1 MLALLPQELES
12 FNRLLTP
19 LTDLA
24 IIIYKRAAIIKLKT
38 NGKTF
43 LTIKVCITNL
53 TIIIKYIKQKNF
65 KVKGREGLHT
75 N

>member
-1 MLALLPQELES
+1 MNECLLLALLPQELES
-12 FNRLLTP
+12 FNRLLIG

-43 LTIKVCITNL
+43 LTINVCIN
-53 TIIIKYIKQKNF
+53 
-65 KVKGREGLHT
+65 
-75 N
+75 